1 MATLATITA
10 TDRDGNIIGKF
21 PQPPYFLLDYNDIP
35 VLLNEPFKDDT
46 DYLVFFPAAPL
57 DNPYESE

>member
-46 DYLVFFPAAPL
+46 EDGRELKGKIKHFTL
-57 DNPYESE
+57 REN